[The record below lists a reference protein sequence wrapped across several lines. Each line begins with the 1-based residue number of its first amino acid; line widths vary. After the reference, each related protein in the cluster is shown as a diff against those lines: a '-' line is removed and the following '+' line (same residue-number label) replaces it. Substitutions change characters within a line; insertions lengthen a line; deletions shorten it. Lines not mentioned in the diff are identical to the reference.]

1 MAGIFFKTTGIA
13 LITAAALGT
22 GLVITQPRERF
33 FPRKSREWQPS
44 RLVVPRGLDEKD
56 LETGPSA
63 EQLAFEDS
71 LNTKAALAE
80 GEILVSVLNQD
91 FDGDGVEE
99 QIIAYRNLLEG
110 ESPVYLAY
118 TDYDETEGIYKRTWN
133 SPTAATRPGTV
144 SLYTQ
149 DLIGDRSLCIILTG
163 MNSRGEYTLTAFRST
178 PPKDKGARPV
188 FGKIAE
194 LGIEGTI
201 SVQESERPLAYQQGL
216 ARGQSFPLV
225 AYGHNRE
232 SENLLDQIETRYT
245 YNPDRGIYEQSK
257 VTRIPGAQIEQIRLR
272 ELLGGKA
279 EVFEEFISDLWYY
292 VSPQGTLDSRQ
303 YIYFNPSSREII
315 FFGDEA
321 QQVFSWQNSAS
332 TRYGLYVTSQNI
344 SITTLRRII
353 DIELESLD
361 SIRIKVFED
370 VRLNIRVN
378 NSWDGSYRRAK
389 TVEKSTDKNT
399 VSVRPYI
406 DGVYD
411 GAMGRIRFSP
421 DGGYE
426 LSSGGTLKRG
436 HYAFFA
442 IDGREVLELRAETR
456 SPAAGDSPRETY
468 LVERIPGEEEAGTGE
483 TLNLSRIRI
492 GSMGIRDLH
501 EAAINLK
508 EAPK

>member
-13 LITAAALGT
+13 LITAAALGA

-33 FPRKSREWQPS
+33 FPRKNREWQPS
-44 RLVVPRGLDEKD
+44 RLVIPRGLDEED
-56 LETGPSA
+56 PETGPSA
-63 EQLAFEDS
+63 EQMAFEDS
-71 LNTKAALAE
+71 FNTKAALAE
-80 GEILVSVLNQD
+80 GEIMVSVLNQD
-91 FDGDGVEE
+91 FNGDGVEE
-99 QIIAYRNLLEG
+99 QIIAYRNLLEN

-118 TDYDETEGIYKRTWN
+118 TDYDEAGGIYRRIWN
-133 SPTAATRPGTV
+133 SSTAATRPGTV

-149 DLIGDRSLCIILTG
+149 DLIGDRSVCILLTG
-163 MNSRGEYTLTAFRST
+163 MNSRGEYTLTVFRGT
-178 PPKDKGARPV
+178 PPKDTGSRPV
-188 FGKIAE
+188 FSKIAE

-216 ARGQSFPLV
+216 AKGQSFPLV
-225 AYGHNRE
+225 TYGHNRE
-232 SENLLDQIETRYT
+232 SENLLDQIETTYT
-245 YNPDRGIYEQSK
+245 YSPDRGIYEQSK
-257 VTRIPGAQIEQIRLR
+257 ITRIPGAQIEQIRLQ

-279 EVFEEFISDLWYY
+279 GVFEEFISDLWYY
-292 VSPQGTLDSRQ
+292 VSPQGTLDNRQ
-303 YIYFNPSSREII
+303 YIYFDPARREIV

-389 TVEKSTDKNT
+389 AIEKTVDKNT
-399 VSVRPYI
+399 VPVTPYI

-411 GAMGRIRFSP
+411 GAMGRIRFSE
-421 DGGYE
+421 DGDYE
-426 LSSGGTLKRG
+426 LSSGGTVKRG
-436 HYAFFA
+436 YYAFFA
-442 IDGREVLELRAETR
+442 VDGREVLELRAETR
-456 SPAAGDSPRETY
+456 AAAGEDNSPRETY
-468 LVERIPGEEEAGTGE
+468 LVERIPGEI
-483 TLNLSRIRI
+483 LSLSRIRI

-501 EAAINLK
+501 ETAIKLK
-508 EAPK
+508 KSSGEPIVLE

>member
-1 MAGIFFKTTGIA
+1 MAGNFFKVTGIA
-13 LITAAALGT
+13 ALTALALGA
-22 GLVITQPRERF
+22 GLALTQPRERF
-33 FPRKSREWQPS
+33 LPQKSREWQPS
-44 RLVVPRGLDEKD
+44 RLVVPRNPDEKD
-56 LETGPSA
+56 PETGPSA

-71 LNTKAALAE
+71 INTKAALAE
-80 GEILVSVLNQD
+80 GEITVSVLNQD

-99 QIIAYRNLLEG
+99 QIIAYRNLLEN

-118 TDYDETEGIYKRTWN
+118 TDYDEAEGIYKRIWN
-133 SPTAATRPGTV
+133 SPTAATRPGTA

-149 DLIGDRSLCIILTG
+149 DLTGDRSLCILLSG
-163 MNSRGEYTLTAFRST
+163 MNSQGEYTLTAFRSV
-178 PPKDKGARPV
+178 PSKDKGLPPV
-188 FGKIAE
+188 FSKIAE
-194 LGIEGTI
+194 LKIEGTI
-201 SVQESERPLAYQQGL
+201 AVQESERPLAYQQGL
-216 ARGQSFPLV
+216 ARGQSFPII

-232 SENLLDQIETRYT
+232 SENILDQIEIIYT
-245 YNPDRGIYEQSK
+245 YNQHRGVYEQSK
-257 VTRIPGAQIEQIRLR
+257 TTHIPGSQIEQLRLR

-279 EVFEEFISDLWYY
+279 GVFEEFISDLWYY

-303 YIYFNPSSREII
+303 YIYFDPSSREIV

-321 QQVFSWQNSAS
+321 QQVFVWQNSAP
-332 TRYGLYVTSQNI
+332 TRYGLYITSQNI

-389 TVEKSTDKNT
+389 TMEKGADKNAA
-399 VSVRPYI
+399 SVKPYI

-411 GAMGRIRFSP
+411 GAIGRIRFSQ
-421 DGGYE
+421 DGSYE
-426 LSSGGTLKRG
+426 IGSGGTLKKGR
-436 HYAFFA
+436 YAFFVV
-442 IDGREVLELRAETR
+442 DGREVLELRAEIR
-456 SPAAGDSPRETY
+456 ASAGGESPRETY
-468 LVERIPGEEEAGTGE
+468 LVERIPGEEEAE
-483 TLNLSRIRI
+483 AAESLNLFRIRI

-508 EAPK
+508 TAR